1 MLNHHKI
8 ALLYKTL
15 FIYLLTGKSYNY
27 KILISDNVKK
37 QLGSGLRFLAGSGFY
52 EYDTET
58 LVTGPVRYYIF
69 FFSFYVRV

>member
-1 MLNHHKI
+1 MLNHQKI
-8 ALLYKTL
+8 VLLYKTL

-52 EYDTET
+52 EYDSET
-58 LVTGPVRYYIF
+58 LVLTSSVNEQFVLFLF
-69 FFSFYVRV
+69 F